1 MTPQPKKLQI
11 DIVSD
16 VMCPWC
22 VIGYK
27 QLAKALEDI
36 GTPHEIRWHPFEL
49 NPQMPAEGQNMR
61 EHLAEKYG
69 STTEQSNA
77 NREAMTKAGAELGF
91 EFRFTDDMRM
101 HNTFNVH
108 QLMHWADQQGR
119 KHDLEMAF
127 FTAHFTDG
135 RNLSD
140 KGVLADVAAEI
151 GLDRDEALAVLA
163 DQRFAE
169 DVRKAEQYWTGQGIR
184 GVPAVIFN
192 QRHLVSGAQG
202 VETFTDVLNQ
212 LAAMPDE
219 GSASL

>member
-22 VIGYK
+22 VIGYT
-27 QLAKALEDI
+27 QLAKALEDT
-36 GTPHEIRWHPFEL
+36 GTPHVIHWHPFEL

-77 NREAMTKAGAELGF
+77 NREAMTRAGAELGF

-127 FTAHFTDG
+127 FSAHFTDG

-140 KGVLADVAAEI
+140 NAVLADVAAEI
-151 GLDRDEALAVLA
+151 GLDRSEALAVLA
-163 DQRFAE
+163 DQRFAA
-169 DVRKAEQYWTGQGIR
+169 DVRKAEQYWTGHGIR

-202 VETFTDVLNQ
+202 VETFTDILKQ

-219 GSASL
+219 GASSP

>member
-27 QLAKALEDI
+27 QLAKALEHT
-36 GTPHEIRWHPFEL
+36 GTPHEIHWHPFEL

-69 STTEQSNA
+69 STTEQSSA
-77 NREAMTKAGAELGF
+77 NREAMTRAGAELGF
-91 EFRFTDDMRM
+91 EFRFTEDMRM

-127 FTAHFTDG
+127 FTAHFTHG

-140 KGVLADVAAEI
+140 NAVLADVAAEI
-151 GLDRDEALAVLA
+151 GLDRNEAMAVLA
-163 DQRFAE
+163 DQRFAA

-202 VETFTDVLNQ
+202 VETFTDVLKQ
-212 LAAMPDE
+212 LAAMPDD
-219 GSASL
+219 SSSSP

>member
-1 MTPQPKKLQI
+1 MTPKPKKLQI

-27 QLAKALEDI
+27 QLARALEATA
-36 GTPHEIRWHPFEL
+36 TPHEIRWHPFEL
-49 NPQMPAEGQNMR
+49 NPETPAEGQNMR

-77 NREAMTKAGAELGF
+77 NRSAITKAGAELGF
-91 EFRFTDDMRM
+91 EFQFTDDMRI

-108 QLMHWADQQGR
+108 QLMHWADQHGR

-140 KGVLADVAAEI
+140 NAVLADVAAEI

-163 DQRFAE
+163 DQRFAA
-169 DVRKAEQYWTGQGIR
+169 DVREAERFWTSQGIR

-202 VETFTDVLNQ
+202 VDTFVDILRQ

-219 GSASL
+219 GAPSS